1 MKRMKRFPLMITVI
15 EGVLHSCALTESGV
29 PLLEYGCLHWVPV
42 TSDASEEFLEE
53 AENLLQKQFQLKE

>member
-1 MKRMKRFPLMITVI
+1 MITVI